1 MPKLKKTTPNLRI
14 RYRADRWSLK
24 AMISGGGR
32 RWSNL
37 DFETSKS
44 KFGPILTKLC
54 QLSQEMINFLKKNY
68 VR

>member
-14 RYRADRWSLK
+14 RYRGVRWSFK

-54 QLSQEMINFLKKNY
+54 QFSQEMNKFFKKNY